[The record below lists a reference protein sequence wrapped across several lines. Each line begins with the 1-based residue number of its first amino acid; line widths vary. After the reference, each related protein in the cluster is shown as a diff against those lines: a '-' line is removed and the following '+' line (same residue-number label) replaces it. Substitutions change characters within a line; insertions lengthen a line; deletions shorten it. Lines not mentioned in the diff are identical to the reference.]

1 MPRCI
6 HPLQGWSG
14 WNRTSSQGSAF
25 RTTLVPLGG
34 GEVQSLV
41 KFANLPSPH
50 PQPLCYVNV
59 KQFVGA
65 MVNFL
70 ATPWA
75 PSLGLWETRSAF
87 TESFP

>member
-1 MPRCI
+1 MCDVTRI
-6 HPLQGWSG
+6 LFSFSQLTPL
-14 WNRTSSQGSAF
+14 TPA
-25 RTTLVPLGG
+25 
-34 GEVQSLV
+34 
-41 KFANLPSPH
+41 
-50 PQPLCYVNV
+50 LCYVNV